1 VLPGRYAGAAIRLHP
16 GPTPQQLEHDAA
28 KSRAD
33 ALAGQ
38 IGAAAA
44 LSAQSSCALLE
55 LIGQFDAENG
65 VRFWTDVKSLAH
77 WLSWSCSMNLG
88 VAREH
93 VRIARA
99 LRRMPTVR
107 DAFRAGRL
115 SYSKVREV
123 TRVVDVVE
131 EAQLC
136 ELALTATAAQ
146 LAVMISAFRSA
157 DGRRIGQQA
166 RRQVTIAERDDGL
179 VEIRARLPKEEA
191 AIVAA
196 ALAAARDQFGS
207 PPPSPGAADRQA
219 EAVATPGYGQA
230 DALVDVARG
239 FLATAPED
247 RSGEDRP
254 LVVVHIDADLLAEP
268 AASTGQFPPAA
279 ADPRAEDVPA
289 GTSRPRGKVCH
300 IDGLGGIEP
309 ATGARLA
316 CDGSVLGAVVGAG
329 GEVLNLGRTRRLVS
343 RAQRRALMIR
353 DRICQYPSCAQTRHL
368 QAHHVVPWAAG
379 GRTDLDN
386 LILLCQWHH
395 TTVHEGGVRIES
407 RPNGWH
413 FMLPDGTAPKP
424 WQSDGTLAR
433 MLAAQARRHAD
444 AMAGVD
450 RFDHPAAAV
459 IRPGWAGERFSLHDC
474 VQALFAIRRP
484 VVRDAA

>member
-1 VLPGRYAGAAIRLHP
+1 M
-16 GPTPQQLEHDAA
+16 
-28 KSRAD
+28 
-33 ALAGQ
+33 
-38 IGAAAA
+38 
-44 LSAQSSCALLE
+44 
-55 LIGQFDAENG
+55 
-65 VRFWTDVKSLAH
+65 KSLAH

-157 DGRRIGQQA
+157 EGRRIGQQA

-268 AASTGQFPPAA
+268 AASTGSSACGRRTAGGGRSRGNVSSTWEGLPHRRVGWHRAGHGGAARLRWECARRGRRCGWRGAEPRPDPAA
-279 ADPRAEDVPA
+279 GQP
-289 GTSRPRGKVCH
+289 G
-300 IDGLGGIEP
+300 
-309 ATGARLA
+309 ATA
-316 CDGSVLGAVVGAG
+316 
-329 GEVLNLGRTRRLVS
+329 
-343 RAQRRALMIR
+343 ALMIR

-379 GRTDLDN
+379 GRTDLED